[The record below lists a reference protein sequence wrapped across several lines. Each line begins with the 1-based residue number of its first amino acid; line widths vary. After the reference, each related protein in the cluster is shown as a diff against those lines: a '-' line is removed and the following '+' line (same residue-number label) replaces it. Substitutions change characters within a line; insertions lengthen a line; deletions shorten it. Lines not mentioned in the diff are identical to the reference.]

1 MRRGNDLLPA
11 LQPYPVPPPGR
22 FGWAVYRTTTW
33 KTTWKLRL
41 LVSALLLGLFFFT
54 RAWWIPAIGR
64 GLVSEPGPGKPD
76 LILVDNLVSDYK
88 LFKKAGELMK
98 DDGVRMVLVPVRSSH
113 WDPDEP
119 DRMAGEITQIM
130 IRDARLPA
138 CRLLPFRQ
146 AEPFTLHVARRVGRF
161 LQSHRDIHSVLI
173 VTEGFRSRRTR
184 LVYGRVLGKFGV
196 TVCTYPVWG
205 SRGPKSWAK
214 TWHGRQEVVL
224 QYLKLL
230 YYEFLMFPSRRV

>member
-1 MRRGNDLLPA
+1 MKKGNDLLIA
-11 LQPYPVPPPGR
+11 REQNSAESSGW

-33 KTTWKLRL
+33 KTTWKLRFL
-41 LVSALLLGLFFFT
+41 LSVLFLGLIFLA
-54 RAWWIPAIGR
+54 RSWWIPAAGR
-64 GLVSEPGPGKPD
+64 GLVSGPGPGKPD
-76 LILVDNLVSDYK
+76 LILVDNLVSDYG
-88 LFKKAGELMK
+88 LFKKAAELMRG
-98 DDGVRMVLVPVRSSH
+98 DGVKMVLVPVRSSNR
-113 WDPDEP
+113 DPDEP

-130 IRDARLPA
+130 IRDARLPS

-161 LQSHRDIHSVLI
+161 LQSRREIHSVLI

-196 TVCTYPVWG
+196 KVCTYPVWG
-205 SRGPKSWAK
+205 SRVPESWAK
-214 TWHGRQEVVL
+214 TWHGRQEVLL

-230 YYEFLMFPSRRV
+230 YYEFLLFHSPQV